1 MEGSGAAL
9 VSRVHPEDKRA
20 PERAFQ
26 KPLQRAMPF
35 DIEVRLLTKAG
46 EYRWFRSRGQSV
58 RNSDGRAVRMA
69 GAITDVTARRLA
81 PAGRVQGQERPQGHR
96 PSIAEGVLTTDTA
109 GRGQDF

>member
-20 PERAFQ
+20 TERAFQ
-26 KPLQRAMPF
+26 KHLRRAVPF

-58 RNSDGRAVRMA
+58 RNSEGRAVRMA
-69 GAITDVTARRLA
+69 GATTDVTDRRLA
-81 PAGRVQGQERPQGHR
+81 AAELFEEKERAQVTLASIDDGRSDH
-96 PSIAEGVLTTDTA
+96 D
-109 GRGQDF
+109 